1 MCVQLEQSCCG
12 FKAHLLLCWQETP
25 LGNPYLFSLPLHTP
39 TPHTVGRA
47 NSKGQILHTYCHGA
61 SPLARAVPDPVS
73 HSSKPRDPG
82 LLL

>member
-12 FKAHLLLCWQETP
+12 FKAHLLSAGKRPP
-25 LGNPYLFSLPLHTP
+25 LEIPIFTALHTP

-61 SPLARAVPDPVS
+61 SPPLARAVPDPVS